1 MKRFSL
7 AVVVLA
13 LGCAPSGSSGG
24 DSSDAASEP
33 PERFGFGSA
42 ASAERVA
49 MWDIDVRPDGEGLPP
64 GSGTVAE
71 GEQIYMAQC
80 VACHGLTGREGPN
93 DVLVTQEPWGEWPAG
108 RTIGGYWP
116 YSTTLYDYIVKAMPQ
131 LTPGTLT
138 ADETYSVIAYILY
151 LNDLVPEDAVMNA
164 ETLPGVEMPYRDRFV
179 PDDRT
184 GGSVIR

>member
-1 MKRFSL
+1 MRRLPL
-7 AVVVLA
+7 AVFVLA
-13 LGCAPSGSSGG
+13 LGCAPSGSS
-24 DSSDAASEP
+24 SDAGPADGAQL
-33 PERFGFGSA
+33 PERFGFGNA

-49 MWDIDVRPDGEGLPP
+49 MWDIDVKPDGEGLPP
-64 GSGTVAE
+64 GSGTVAD

-80 VACHGLTGREGPN
+80 IACHGPTGSEGPN